1 MVQRVR
7 LIIRERELGDDMRAV
22 FGFAQRNVGY
32 CVHHQETKQ
41 LSLMC
46 TIERERKR
54 EKERI
59 QVRIKL

>member
-32 CVHHQETKQ
+32 CVHQETKQ

-54 EKERI
+54 ENERI